1 MSGRLADTIAS
12 IVASLF
18 FPVLIILIVDCTARE
33 RRKST
38 AVPVGAV
45 AAELALQLAWAA

>member
-18 FPVLIILIVDCTARE
+18 LSILIVDCTARE
-33 RRKST
+33 RRKSM

-45 AAELALQLAWAA
+45 AAEFVLQLAWAA